1 MRGVGGAF
9 FGHPG
14 VWGWGGYVATKPK
27 VMGGFGLGNL
37 EHIAPHQKKMFLGV
51 RGGWV
56 VHFGALFCTLLAPF
70 FKSSSDKKVCKTKK
84 MRNHYKCTTKKIFGA
99 QKL

>member
-1 MRGVGGAF
+1 MRGVGGAI

-37 EHIAPHQKKMFLGV
+37 EHIAPHQKKGFWGV
-51 RGGWV
+51 RGDGV
-56 VHFGALFCTLLAPF
+56 VHFGALFRTLLASF
-70 FKSSSDKKVCKTKK
+70 FNRSSDKKVCKTKK